1 MELFW
6 KAVAAVLLA
15 SILGLTISRQE
26 KDLSVLLTIAACC
39 FGTVAAV
46 TLLQPV
52 LDMLQQLETLAQ
64 VSDDMLRILLKCV
77 GLSLVTE
84 MTASICQDS
93 GSSSLGKTLQML
105 GTATILYLS
114 SPLFTDVIS
123 LIQEILYHL

>member
-6 KAVAAVLLA
+6 KAVAAILLA
-15 SILGLTISRQE
+15 SVLGLTISRQE

-39 FGTVAAV
+39 FGAVAAM

-52 LDMLQQLETLAQ
+52 LDMLRQLETLAQ
-64 VSDDMLRILLKCV
+64 ITNDMLRILLKCV

-93 GSSSLGKTLQML
+93 GSTSLGKTLQML

-114 SPLFTDVIS
+114 SPLFTDVMT

>member
-1 MELFW
+1 M
-6 KAVAAVLLA
+6 AAVLLA
-15 SILGLTISRQE
+15 SILSLTISRQE

-39 FGTVAAV
+39 FGAVATV

-84 MTASICQDS
+84 MTASICRDS

>member
-6 KAVAAVLLA
+6 KSVATVLLA
-15 SILGLTISRQE
+15 SVLGLTISKQE
-26 KDLSVLLTIAACC
+26 KDLSVLLIMAACC
-39 FGTVAAV
+39 FGAMAAI

-64 VSDDMLRILLKCV
+64 ISDDLLRILLKCV

-84 MTASICQDS
+84 IAGTICQDS
-93 GSSSLGKTLQML
+93 GSSSLGKTLQIL
-105 GTATILYLS
+105 GTATILYLA

-123 LIQEILYHL
+123 LIREILYHL